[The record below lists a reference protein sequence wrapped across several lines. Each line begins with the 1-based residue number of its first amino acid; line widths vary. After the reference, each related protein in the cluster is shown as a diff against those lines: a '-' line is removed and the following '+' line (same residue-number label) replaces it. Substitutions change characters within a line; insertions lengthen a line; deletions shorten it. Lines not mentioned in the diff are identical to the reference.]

1 MNFRKLQALE
11 SLFGDSYLLLLSGE
25 ERKFLM
31 EHFNKDEA
39 ILTKHAA
46 LEKMENRDFRGARK
60 YAVRAQELCHD
71 LDNVMQMILVCDVHC
86 SAAEVVCEDEMD
98 WYKIL
103 DVEATADEA
112 SIRRQYN
119 RLALGHPEK
128 TGFQRAVD
136 AFRLIREA
144 KAVLTDNEKRSLYDA
159 RRKAK
164 MDWGTMFLQG
174 GVLGDDAENTGGE
187 NVERRVKRSKSSKSF
202 SVAEQEVD
210 AQGNDKNS
218 RPNVR
223 GPKLNE
229 LNGTRRMRN
238 SKKRATAA
246 SSEAGTLGERAESM
260 GGRNV
265 GSDGLEIACRVKW
278 PKAERSSNIA
288 AQEVDIQGKKRRN
301 TAKFASK
308 NKEPANSAPGIS
320 SGLKI
325 LEYPASEFNDFDKNR
340 AKTCFKPG
348 QIWAAYDTLNVMPR
362 FYALINTVT
371 SEDFRLHITWLE
383 PHPDDDEETRWL
395 VQGLPAS
402 CGKFRLGDSETIDAH
417 EIFSHIV
424 SWKKRISLRN
434 MYEVYPRKGETWAL
448 FKNWDIGWYRDP
460 ESHKAYE
467 FELVEIL
474 TDYCCGVGVH
484 VGFLGKIE
492 GFSSIF
498 SRKNSQGMD
507 WGVVL
512 VKRIEVLPQGFP
524 ND

>member
-39 ILTKHAA
+39 ILAKHAA

-60 YAVRAQELCHD
+60 YAVRAQELCPD

-103 DVEATADEA
+103 DVDATADEA

-119 RLALGHPEK
+119 RLALGLHPDK
-128 TGFQRAVD
+128 NRFPGAVD

-159 RRKAK
+159 RRRAK
-164 MDWGTMFLQG
+164 MDWGNYVFTRFRCDHLHEQQQADHSSRWPNVGWSKLSELNGMRWFEGSMKRAASSEG

-210 AQGNDKNS
+210 VQGNDKNS

-246 SSEAGTLGERAESM
+246 SSEAGTLGEKAESM
-260 GGRNV
+260 GG
-265 GSDGLEIACRVKW
+265 
-278 PKAERSSNIA
+278 
-288 AQEVDIQGKKRRN
+288 
-301 TAKFASK
+301 K
-308 NKEPANSAPGIS
+308 N
-320 SGLKI
+320 
-325 LEYPASEFNDFDKNR
+325 
-340 AKTCFKPG
+340 
-348 QIWAAYDTLNVMPR
+348 
-362 FYALINTVT
+362 
-371 SEDFRLHITWLE
+371 
-383 PHPDDDEETRWL
+383 
-395 VQGLPAS
+395 
-402 CGKFRLGDSETIDAH
+402 
-417 EIFSHIV
+417 
-424 SWKKRISLRN
+424 
-434 MYEVYPRKGETWAL
+434 
-448 FKNWDIGWYRDP
+448 
-460 ESHKAYE
+460 
-467 FELVEIL
+467 
-474 TDYCCGVGVH
+474 
-484 VGFLGKIE
+484 
-492 GFSSIF
+492 
-498 SRKNSQGMD
+498 
-507 WGVVL
+507 VVL
-512 VKRIEVLPQGFP
+512 ME
-524 ND
+524 